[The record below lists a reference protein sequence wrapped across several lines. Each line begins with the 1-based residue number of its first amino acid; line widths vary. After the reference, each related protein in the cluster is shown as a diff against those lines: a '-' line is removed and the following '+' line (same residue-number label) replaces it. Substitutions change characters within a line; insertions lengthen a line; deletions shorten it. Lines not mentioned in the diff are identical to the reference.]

1 MKPVRLL
8 HLNRFLVLI
17 KPLLFR
23 VNTQFA
29 FLKTFES
36 TMHLNYNLCVNSNFY
51 SLQIRNQVLSQIF
64 KWTALSRKAR
74 MEGNTMYKKL
84 LIVTTAL
91 LLLLVMAFKY
101 SCRPEDFPNNDRIS
115 ISTNILDIDKSNTPI
130 VSDNTTDVSDIDKTV
145 SETEIKDKSEENLS
159 ESTSDMRNTKTSDR
173 DDSTGEDT
181 DDKTLSNSNNVDFD
195 LKNFPGIH
203 STLSPNDIAT
213 IKKSQQIMKKI
224 RENCKAQNV
233 STVWNFWDRYTK
245 PRLLIA
251 KSKYRIL
258 YGSNPKTGSTSFK
271 RFLFTLD
278 GVTDGAHE
286 FHGDPDGHYE
296 IVQSK
301 NFFQSKSDFE
311 SYVKMMAIRNPIVRV
326 VSAFRD
332 KQLRKGN
339 YFKTPPNITDA
350 QHFAIFLEKRLARP
364 RENNVHLMPQW
375 KQMNICRFPYDLLI
389 QVEEIERYIPL
400 IQKLTGTEDVEYPGS
415 RKDRGKDTHDSKD
428 FVYEYWRELNDKQK
442 QIVFDKYNMDFV
454 LFGYTKPGEQGF
466 PLLKYNDEI
475 ENSL

>member
-1 MKPVRLL
+1 
-8 HLNRFLVLI
+8 
-17 KPLLFR
+17 
-23 VNTQFA
+23 
-29 FLKTFES
+29 
-36 TMHLNYNLCVNSNFY
+36 
-51 SLQIRNQVLSQIF
+51 
-64 KWTALSRKAR
+64 

-84 LIVTTAL
+84 KIFTIAL
-91 LLLLVMAFKY
+91 LLILLVMAFKY
-101 SCRPEDFPNNDRIS
+101 SCVPEDIPSNDRIS
-115 ISTNILDIDKSNTPI
+115 ITANILNIESDKSNI
-130 VSDNTTDVSDIDKTV
+130 VSDKTTDVSNIDKSVST
-145 SETEIKDKSEENLS
+145 SETEKIHKSDENIS
-159 ESTSDMRNTKTSDR
+159 ESTSDIEKTKILDN
-173 DDSTGEDT
+173 TGEEADE
-181 DDKTLSNSNNVDFD
+181 KTWSNNTNVDSD

-203 STLSPNDIAT
+203 STLSTKDIQT
-213 IKKSQQIMKKI
+213 IKKSQQILKKI

-233 STVWNFWDRYTK
+233 STAWNFLYGYTK

-271 RFLFTLD
+271 RFLFTID

-296 IVQSK
+296 IVRSK
-301 NFFQSKSDFE
+301 NLFQNKSDFE

-332 KQLRKGN
+332 KQLRKGT

-350 QHFAIFLEKRLARP
+350 QHFAKFLEKRLARP
-364 RENNVHLMPQW
+364 RENDVHLKPQW

-389 QVEEIERYIPL
+389 QVEEIGRYIPV
-400 IQKLTGTEDVEYPGS
+400 IQKLTDTENFEYPGS
-415 RKDRGKDTHDSKD
+415 RKERGKDTHDSKD
-428 FVYEYWRELNDKQK
+428 FVYEYWSELSSKQK
-442 QIVFDKYNMDFV
+442 QIVFDKYNMDFL
-454 LFGYTKPGEQGF
+454 LFGYTRPGEEGF

>member
-1 MKPVRLL
+1 ME
-8 HLNRFLVLI
+8 
-17 KPLLFR
+17 
-23 VNTQFA
+23 VNT
-29 FLKTFES
+29 T
-36 TMHLNYNLCVNSNFY
+36 
-51 SLQIRNQVLSQIF
+51 
-64 KWTALSRKAR
+64 
-74 MEGNTMYKKL
+74 YKKL

-91 LLLLVMAFKY
+91 LILLVMAFKY
-101 SCRPEDFPNNDRIS
+101 SGRPEDIPNDNRIP
-115 ISTNILDIDKSNTPI
+115 INTNILDIESDKSNAPF
-130 VSDNTTDVSDIDKTV
+130 VSDKTTDVSDIDKSI
-145 SETEIKDKSEENLS
+145 SETQKIHKSDESEIKKTKISEEDN
-159 ESTSDMRNTKTSDR
+159 STGKEADEKTS
-173 DDSTGEDT
+173 
-181 DDKTLSNSNNVDFD
+181 SNSTKVDFD

-203 STLSPNDIAT
+203 STLSSNDIAT
-213 IKKSQQIMKKI
+213 IKKSHQIMKKI
-224 RENCKAQNV
+224 RENCKAQNI
-233 STVWNFWDRYTK
+233 STVWNFWDRFTK

-271 RFLFTLD
+271 RFLFTID

-296 IVQSK
+296 IVQSN
-301 NFFQSKSDFE
+301 NFFQNKSDFE

>member
-1 MKPVRLL
+1 
-8 HLNRFLVLI
+8 
-17 KPLLFR
+17 
-23 VNTQFA
+23 
-29 FLKTFES
+29 
-36 TMHLNYNLCVNSNFY
+36 
-51 SLQIRNQVLSQIF
+51 
-64 KWTALSRKAR
+64 
-74 MEGNTMYKKL
+74 MEGNTTYKKL

-91 LLLLVMAFKY
+91 LLLLVMVFKY
-101 SCRPEDFPNNDRIS
+101 SRSPDYTPDNDLIS
-115 ISTNILDIDKSNTPI
+115 ISTNIIDIDKSSNPI
-130 VSDNTTDVSDIDKTV
+130 VSDITTDVSSIDKSV
-145 SETEIKDKSEENLS
+145 SKTEINDKSDESIS

-181 DDKTLSNSNNVDFD
+181 DDKTSSNSTNAGFD
-195 LKNFPGIH
+195 LKKIPGIH
-203 STLSPNDIAT
+203 STLSTNDIAT

-224 RENCKAQNV
+224 RENCKAQNI

-271 RFLFTLD
+271 RFLFTID
-278 GVTDGAHE
+278 GVTDRAHN
-286 FHGDPDGHYE
+286 FHRNPDGHYKT
-296 IVQSK
+296 VQSK

-332 KQLRKGN
+332 KQLRHEQ

-350 QHFAIFLEKRLARP
+350 QHFAIFLEKRLARSWD
-364 RENNVHLMPQW
+364 NDVHLKPQW

-389 QVEEIERYIPL
+389 QFEEIGRYIPV

-415 RKDRGKDTHDSKD
+415 RKEQGKDTHDSMA
-428 FVYEYWRELNDKQK
+428 FVFEYWSKLNSKQK

-454 LFGYTKPGEQGF
+454 LFGYTIPGEQGF
-466 PLLKYNDEI
+466 PLLRYNDEI